1 MTAAEK
7 RANRKLGRIRVRVE
21 HALAGVKR
29 CRIVKDVLR
38 NTKEEVS
45 DAAMETSCGLH
56 NLRVQN
62 RKRRPKS

>member
-1 MTAAEK
+1 
-7 RANRKLGRIRVRVE
+7 LGRIRVRVE
-21 HALAGVKR
+21 HALSGVKR

-38 NTKEEVS
+38 NTGEEVS

-62 RKRRPKS
+62 RKQPRKT